1 MSLPESSTN
10 AVLACFFEGTAN
22 CLQPTTT
29 QIGQFFDACDHYD
42 ITEMLA
48 EPDPNLQAFKM
59 GFDGCGYAYGPPGTI
74 WAVGLGSQCQVVVAR
89 VQWLLQ
95 TRRHVTV
102 VALGLS
108 RGGVAALMLAKR
120 LGGFDPERLS
130 VQLCAFDP
138 VPGNLV
144 CASRYI
150 DLLGLNAANC
160 VLDCSGCRTLRRVLA
175 LYPHEPLPD
184 LAFHAPIFPRYPSSD
199 WCEIEEDAV
208 LGCHQG
214 ALYPHKHVHPQLRTA
229 CKASYIRIRA
239 FLRECGVR
247 LSASPARD
255 DDDAL
260 RRECLQEY
268 VAELA
273 VEAPT
278 YRIAHSSDAECD
290 GCGAVLRHRRGV
302 FLNQHH
308 RQLVAE
314 SSTCDLRQ
322 LAETETDASDNL
334 AKSTGLHRRAK
345 GNSEESEE
353 DDSGGNGNGVARKK
367 KRKVFLLEVRR
378 HLPQRQ
384 QTGCWKAFL
393 GLSLI
398 TFVLLLYYKLM

>member
-229 CKASYIRIRA
+229 CKVCPAPRAATSNRLEDGSTGSLSPRSLRRSPRWSSDAPYPRASVASACPHPLLTASPALHRHLLSSSLISRVLATHPRA
-239 FLRECGVR
+239 GVVHSHPR
-247 LSASPARD
+247 LSARVRRAPKRQPGARRRRRSPARVP
-255 DDDAL
+255 AG
-260 RRECLQEY
+260 
-268 VAELA
+268 V
-273 VEAPT
+273 
-278 YRIAHSSDAECD
+278 
-290 GCGAVLRHRRGV
+290 RG
-302 FLNQHH
+302 
-308 RQLVAE
+308 
-314 SSTCDLRQ
+314 
-322 LAETETDASDNL
+322 
-334 AKSTGLHRRAK
+334 
-345 GNSEESEE
+345 
-353 DDSGGNGNGVARKK
+353 
-367 KRKVFLLEVRR
+367 
-378 HLPQRQ
+378 
-384 QTGCWKAFL
+384 
-393 GLSLI
+393 
-398 TFVLLLYYKLM
+398 